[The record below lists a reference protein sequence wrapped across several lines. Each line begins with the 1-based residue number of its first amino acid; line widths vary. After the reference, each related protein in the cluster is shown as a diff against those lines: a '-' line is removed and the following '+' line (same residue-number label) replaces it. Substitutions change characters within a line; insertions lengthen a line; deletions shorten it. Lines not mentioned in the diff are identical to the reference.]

1 MHQAIEFYLS
11 QVLGKPV
18 FDPAGKK
25 LGRVR
30 DVAIELGEQYPR
42 VSGVRTGTADEILP
56 VENPGYFD
64 LRGVGL
70 STTEGGT
77 RPLKENETWTKKILL
92 DKQIVDTQGY
102 KVVRVND
109 VKFARY
115 NGDVR
120 LVAVDIG
127 LKGFLRRFGLDRLV
141 TGRLADNILTWNYLE
156 PLNMDSPHIRLTIS
170 QEKLHNL
177 HPADLADIVNDLDQH
192 ERSTL
197 IKNLDDETVA
207 EMLPDVDR
215 DTQVNILENLD
226 IERAADILEEMAP
239 DEAADLLGEMPA
251 ERSTE
256 LLSRMEPEEAQDVR
270 ELMGYE
276 QGTAGALMTTEFISF
291 PKDLTAEETI
301 NRLRELAPD
310 AEIIYYLYVVN
321 ENRQLVGVLSLRD
334 LIIAQP
340 QSPIQE
346 IMHTRVVTVNDEDD
360 YQAVQTVIAKYDLLA
375 VPVINAEKRLV
386 GVIAVDDVIN
396 TLIPDRRNLESFS
409 YFLVKRAI
417 GRLGRR

>member
-18 FDPAGKK
+18 CDPAGKR

-42 VSGVRTGTADEILP
+42 VSGVRTGGSDELLP
-56 VENPGYFD
+56 VDNPGYFD
-64 LRGVGL
+64 RRGVGL
-70 STTEGGT
+70 ANRENEP
-77 RPLKENETWTKKILL
+77 RPLKENETWSRKILL

-109 VKFARY
+109 VKFARL

-141 TGRLADNILTWNYLE
+141 RLTDNVLTWNYLE
-156 PLNMDSPHIRLTIS
+156 PLNLDSPHIRLTIS

-177 HPADLADIVNDLDQH
+177 HPADLAEIVSDLDQH
-192 ERSTL
+192 ERSSL

-239 DEAADLLGEMPA
+239 DEAADILGEMPR

-256 LLSRMEPEEAQDVR
+256 LLSRMEPGEAEDVR
-270 ELMGYE
+270 ELMAYE

-291 PKDLTAEETI
+291 PKELTAEETI
-301 NRLRELAPD
+301 TRLRELAPD

-321 ENRQLVGVLSLRD
+321 ESRQLVGVLSLRD
-334 LIIAQP
+334 LIIAEP
-340 QSPIQE
+340 STPIEQ
-346 IMHTRVVTVNDEDD
+346 IMRTRVVTVNVGDD
-360 YQAVQTVIAKYDLLA
+360 YQAVQNLIAKYDLLA
-375 VPVINAEKRLV
+375 VPVVNDEKRLV